1 MTGKVL
7 EGNPAGLLVLILPLG
22 VGLVLLYKAWLYIL
36 IIIGLVLGWKVWE
49 NYQWQQWSLQVNP
62 IFNQLIKENQGCLT
76 PVDLSIK
83 GNLTANAARK
93 FLERKAD
100 EFGAYRRS
108 YQDKGTV
115 YYFITASTLGTI
127 FDESELT
134 EDEPTPTLSPAV
146 TPPAP
151 SATISPAVTEPE
163 KPSASPFAQLAEIKE
178 ERQSTPEVESVASVT
193 VTNSLTTPEIETPIA
208 ETVAPEPQVTEVT
221 TEAVTPPS
229 ASNGLILIQADL
241 AKRLD
246 TTSSTIARRKTEPDF
261 TEWSLSKDPEGVA
274 WSYDPD
280 TKLFMAIAS

>member
-36 IIIGLVLGWKVWE
+36 IIVGLVLGWKVWE

-62 IFNQLIKENQGCLT
+62 IFNQLIQENQGCLT
-76 PVDLSIK
+76 PVDLSLK

-115 YYFITASTLGTI
+115 YYFITASTLGKI

-134 EDEPTPTLSPAV
+134 EDEPAPTLPPAV
-146 TPPAP
+146 NSPVLSAPTPP
-151 SATISPAVTEPE
+151 VLTEPE

-178 ERQSTPEVESVASVT
+178 ERQSTPEAESMAPVA
-193 VTNSLTTPEIETPIA
+193 LTETLETPVT
-208 ETVAPEPQVTEVT
+208 EFVAPEPQINSVATES
-221 TEAVTPPS
+221 VTPQS
-229 ASNGLILIQADL
+229 ESNGLTLIQADL

-246 TTSSTIARRKTEPDF
+246 TTSSTIARRKAEPDF

-280 TKLFMAIAS
+280 TKLFMAIES

>member
-36 IIIGLVLGWKVWE
+36 IIVCLVLGWRVWE

-62 IFNQLIKENQGCLT
+62 IFNQLIQENQGCLT
-76 PVDLSIK
+76 PVDLSLK

-93 FLERKAD
+93 YLERKAD

-115 YYFITASTLGTI
+115 YYFITASTLGKI

-134 EDEPTPTLSPAV
+134 EDEAAPTLPPAPPSPAV
-146 TPPAP
+146 NLPVP
-151 SATISPAVTEPE
+151 SAAISPIETEPE
-163 KPSASPFAQLAEIKE
+163 KPSSSPFAQLAEIKE
-178 ERQSTPEVESVASVT
+178 ERQSAPEEETIAPVAVTESVETSV
-193 VTNSLTTPEIETPIA
+193 A
-208 ETVAPEPQVTEVT
+208 ESIAPELQTNGVIPE
-221 TEAVTPPS
+221 S
-229 ASNGLILIQADL
+229 ASNGLVLIQADL

-280 TKLFMAIAS
+280 TKLFIAIES

>member
-36 IIIGLVLGWKVWE
+36 IIVGLVLGWKIWE

-62 IFNQLIKENQGCLT
+62 IFNQLIQENQGCLT

-115 YYFITASTLGTI
+115 YYFITASTLGKI

-134 EDEPTPTLSPAV
+134 EDEPTPTL
-146 TPPAP
+146 PPSLSAP
-151 SATISPAVTEPE
+151 SVNQPVLSAPVATEPE
-163 KPSASPFAQLAEIKE
+163 KTSASPFAQLAEIKE
-178 ERQSTPEVESVASVT
+178 ERQSTPEVESVVPVVVT
-193 VTNSLTTPEIETPIA
+193 ETLETP
-208 ETVAPEPQVTEVT
+208 VTEPAASEVQR
-221 TEAVTPPS
+221 TEVASESVKPQST
-229 ASNGLILIQADL
+229 SNGLILIQADL

-280 TKLFMAIAS
+280 TKLFMAIES